1 MKKLNINVEKDLN
14 KLVESADFKI
24 FKIQFEKIPDLDPI
38 INIQIENINLK
49 ECYNLSKKIND
60 LLDKKYPYIQKKYI
74 IDVSTKE
81 IKENNENWK
90 NNWKDR
96 KITKCLR

>member
-14 KLVESADFKI
+14 ELVESADFKI

-90 NNWKDR
+90 NNW
-96 KITKCLR
+96 CY

>member
-1 MKKLNINVEKDLN
+1 LKKLNINVEKDLN
-14 KLVESADFKI
+14 ELVESADFKI

-81 IKENNENWK
+81 IKENNEN
-90 NNWKDR
+90 
-96 KITKCLR
+96 